1 MSAYEY
7 TPITGPQEIR
17 LLILFPGSR
26 SKVIK
31 VGLEHVNSTKHSQ
44 FEALSYVWGD
54 NKETSNIRVQRRR
67 RKPSSSSLSSSIPTN
82 TAAWSFEKEVTDT
95 FNSQDWEDA
104 GNVSITKNLA
114 IVLDRLRYEDKPRIL
129 WVDALC
135 INQENLDDKSE
146 QVKRMGSNYENAQR
160 TIVWLGPDANEVDEN
175 GDFDT
180 ELISN
185 IQIAFDTFR
194 KSNERALKD
203 GQQVTDDQTTSWER
217 RVQSPTQLM
226 KTILEPDGKY
236 HSDKVARFVKEN
248 DAIRA
253 LLKRPWWNRIWIVQE
268 TSKSKEIVVYFG
280 ELTINWK
287 TLCGGAEKYLVLH
300 GRQVALPERYIYQIR
315 ALFEAQRLRAS
326 HPNGKNLLSLLLRYR
341 WFEATN
347 PRDKIYGILGLAEKG
362 LDPGIPKV
370 EPNYKTETS
379 ICYRDVALEIMRASE
394 NLDILQLCPRPV
406 CLPIPNPRTD
416 HAKPLKLPSWVPD
429 FSYDVKQV
437 PEHTVVQD
445 MGPITLHAR
454 LESTEGS
461 RLTASGNSQCCAELR
476 PDGVTLTLQGFIF
489 DTIEDQTDKFHSVKI
504 NTDDKFG
511 FDLEASRYLVRC
523 DDADEET
530 SIRTLTSN
538 MFQVFYKAGQT
549 SQEQNAQ
556 LVMLAKWKRFAL
568 SLGQYPTRE
577 DLEPIFYRT
586 MVKGDLGANR
596 EQGMTELVKAWKHTM
611 KRIQGLG
618 RIPGIIG
625 GLASAISSANTSST
639 FPVGYIYNQRLA
651 KTSKGYLA
659 LVPYD
664 TEIGDKV
671 VLLAGGKSPYVVRN
685 SGDGGWKLVGD
696 CYVEGLMQSEQW
708 QAELCTGLNLV

>member
-26 SKVIK
+26 SEVIK
-31 VGLEHVNSTKHSQ
+31 VGLEHVNLTRHSQ

-54 NKETSNIRVQRRR
+54 SREKSNVRVQRRR

-104 GNVSITKNLA
+104 GSVSITKNLA
-114 IVLDRLRYEDKPRIL
+114 IVLDRLRYKDKPRIL

-146 QVKRMGSNYENAQR
+146 QVKRMGSNYENAQS

-175 GDFDT
+175 GEFDS

-194 KSNERALKD
+194 KFNERTLKD
-203 GQQVTDDQTTSWER
+203 GQQATDDQTTSWER

-226 KTILEPDGKY
+226 KTIFEPDGKY
-236 HSDKVARFVKEN
+236 HIDKVARF
-248 DAIRA
+248 
-253 LLKRPWWNRIWIVQE
+253 IVQE

-280 ELTINWK
+280 GLTINWK

-362 LDPGIPKV
+362 LGDPGIPKV

-406 CLPIPNPRTD
+406 CLPIPNPQTD
-416 HAKPLKLPSWVPD
+416 DANPLKLPSWVPD

-437 PEHTVVQD
+437 PEHTVVED

-454 LESTEGS
+454 LESTECPS
-461 RLTASGNSQCCAELR
+461 LTASGNSQCCAELG
-476 PDGVTLTLQGFIF
+476 PDGVTLTLEGFIF

-511 FDLEASRYLVRC
+511 FALEALRYFVRSN
-523 DDADEET
+523 ADEET
-530 SIRTLTSN
+530 SLRTLTHN
-538 MFQVFYKAGQT
+538 MIQVLYKTSQT

-596 EQGMTELVKAWKHTM
+596 EQRMTELVKAWKHTM

-625 GLASAISSANTSST
+625 GLASAISSATTPST

-659 LVPYD
+659 LVPHD

-671 VLLAGGKSPYVVRN
+671 VLLAGGKGPYMVRN
-685 SGDGGWKLVGD
+685 SGDGEWKLVGD

-708 QAELCTGLNLV
+708 KTELCTGLNLV